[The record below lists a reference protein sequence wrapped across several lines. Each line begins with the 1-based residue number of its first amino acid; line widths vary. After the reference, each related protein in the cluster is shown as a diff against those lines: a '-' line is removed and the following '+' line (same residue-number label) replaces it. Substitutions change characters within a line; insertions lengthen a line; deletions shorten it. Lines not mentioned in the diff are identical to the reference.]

1 MTARKESDESWFLY
15 LIETSKG
22 ALYCGVTTDVERRFK
37 EHSAGGVRGARA
49 LKGKGPL
56 TLRYQVRAGD
66 RSAALKA
73 EYRVKQ
79 LRDYT
84 LTNERWFN
92 SATEVVAYL
101 NDIGVR
107 STFGK
112 KVTVSL

>member
-56 TLRYQVRAGD
+56 TLRYQVRVGD

-79 LRDYT
+79 LSKRDK
-84 LTNERWFN
+84 LALI
-92 SATEVVAYL
+92 SGSVDIEVRVGLRTAGL
-101 NDIGVR
+101 
-107 STFGK
+107 
-112 KVTVSL
+112 

>member
-79 LRDYT
+79 LSKRDK
-84 LTNERWFN
+84 LALISG
-92 SATEVVAYL
+92 SADIEVRVGL
-101 NDIGVR
+101 RTSG
-107 STFGK
+107 
-112 KVTVSL
+112 L

>member
-79 LRDYT
+79 LSKRDK
-84 LTNERWFN
+84 LALISG
-92 SATEVVAYL
+92 SADIEVRVGLRTAGL
-101 NDIGVR
+101 
-107 STFGK
+107 
-112 KVTVSL
+112 

>member
-79 LRDYT
+79 LSKRDK
-84 LTNERWFN
+84 LALI
-92 SATEVVAYL
+92 SGSVDIEVRVGLRTAGL
-101 NDIGVR
+101 
-107 STFGK
+107 
-112 KVTVSL
+112 